1 MKKKLWK
8 RVMALGLCLSMA
20 GSFAG
25 CGSKEEVQE
34 GDYIK
39 IMLMG
44 DEPKGFD
51 EVLDEFR
58 KRSKDDLGFDLD
70 ITWVAQGDYKD
81 KLSVKMM
88 AGEDYDLVFDAPWC
102 HLRELTKDGVYAD
115 ISEYLH
121 NDEYPGLKATF
132 SEEYMDKNKYF
143 GKNLYFPLEQSY
155 GSGVTGIM
163 YRKDLADQYG
173 IGKIDS
179 VEKLQKFFDAVLEN
193 EKDMTPL
200 AVTQSR
206 GFFQFQRINE
216 AALEKANIHRIVVS
230 GSPYYILLNEDRTKV
245 VEIVPEGIGDEGFA
259 NFPEGFNYDFAMD
272 RYDFLQDWNKYLST
286 DSMSCLDADTPFYGG
301 RAAAICSDIGS
312 WYTVEQKMKSSIPE
326 AEVDLFL
333 DDPDQVAMKE
343 HSIPTSYLANNCICI
358 PEVSEKKDMAAKFM
372 DWVFSSQE
380 NNDLFTLGLEGRD
393 WKLAEDGT
401 YEVLDLNYFFP
412 GYTLSW
418 NPHFRRFQS
427 GMTEEQRTYEE
438 YTLKEESY
446 IGTPLAGFVFNQ
458 EPVKTEIAKVSAINS
473 QVSTPMAHGLTVKG
487 YDSIRE
493 MRKDNIAQ
501 SMKSGMPEI
510 MEELEKQ
517 VNEFLQAQ

>member
-1 MKKKLWK
+1 MRKKNVKKLF
-8 RVMALGLCLSMA
+8 VITMCISLVFL
-20 GSFAG
+20 FVG
-25 CGSKEEVQE
+25 CGFKEETVE
-34 GDYIK
+34 TNTLR

-44 DEPKGFD
+44 DEPKGFQ
-51 EVLDEFR
+51 EVLAEFYER
-58 KRSKDDLGFDLD
+58 TKDDLNITLD
-70 ITWVAQGDYKD
+70 ITWVPQGDYKD

-115 ISEYLH
+115 ISAYLH
-121 NDEYPGLKATF
+121 NEEYPGLKAAF
-132 SEEYMDKNKYF
+132 SEAYMDKNRYF
-143 GKNLYFPLEQSY
+143 GKNYYFPLEQSY

-163 YRKDLADQYG
+163 YRKDLADKYG
-173 IGKIDS
+173 VGKVDS
-179 VEKLQKFFDAVLEN
+179 VEKLQEFFDVILEN

-206 GFFQFQRINE
+206 GFYQFQRIDE

-230 GSPYYILLNEDRTKV
+230 GSPYYVLLNEDRTKV

-259 NFPEGFNYDFAMD
+259 DFPEGFNYDFAMD
-272 RYDFLQDWNKYLST
+272 RYDLLQDWNKYLST

-312 WYTVEQKMKSSIPE
+312 WYTSEQKMKSAIPD

-343 HSIPTSYLANNCICI
+343 KSIPTSYLANNCICI
-358 PEVSEKKDMAAKFM
+358 PEVSKKKDMAAKFL

-393 WKLAEDGT
+393 WKAAEDGT

-418 NPHFRRFQS
+418 NPHFKRFQS
-427 GMTEEQRTYEE
+427 GMTQEQRTYEE

-473 QVSTPMAHGLTVKG
+473 QVSTPMGHGLTVKG

-493 MRKDNIAQ
+493 MRKDNVAQ

-510 MEELEKQ
+510 MSEIEKQ
-517 VNEFLQAQ
+517 VNEFLQTQ